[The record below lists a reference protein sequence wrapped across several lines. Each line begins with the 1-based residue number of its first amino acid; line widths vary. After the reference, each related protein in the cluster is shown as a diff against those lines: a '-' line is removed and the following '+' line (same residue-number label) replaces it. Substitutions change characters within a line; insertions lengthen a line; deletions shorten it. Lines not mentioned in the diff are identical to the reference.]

1 MMNWKKFGR
10 YLLYPHL
17 AVILCLLPI
26 AIVLLVLSLVYLT
39 PESILAILA
48 YLLAFYVLL
57 AICFRVPRMI
67 VCFQSFKRKNKYLQ
81 KWFSDVHLRM
91 NVALYTSLISNV
103 AFAIFQLVLGFYNHS
118 YLFVSM
124 FVYYGLLG
132 LMRFFLLKHTRNY
145 QANEAVLIET
155 KKYTLCG
162 WLLLVM
168 NLALAVVVAFVIL
181 LNEKFQHHMIITI
194 AMAAFTFLAFTLAII
209 DLVRYRKYQSP
220 VYSAAKIINLIAAC
234 VSVLTLETT
243 MLARFGTTENELFKR
258 IILAV
263 TGAVVIGCAITMAI
277 IMIVQGYKK
286 LSK

>member
-10 YLLYPHL
+10 CLLYPHL

-67 VCFQSFKRKNKYLQ
+67 VCFQSFKQKNKYLQ

-91 NVALYTSLISNV
+91 NVALYTSLISNI

-145 QANEAVLIET
+145 QANEEVLIET

-243 MLARFGTTENELFKR
+243 MLATFGTTENELFKR

-277 IMIVQGYKK
+277 MMIVQGYKK